1 MRFFFL
7 DIESDGD
14 VFDDE
19 SNDDGSGSGFTIES
33 SLSSLCPFFEI
44 STDNVLDCH
53 VMESQNPFVVSVE
66 YSQSEYF
73 LAQKVL

>member
-1 MRFFFL
+1 MGLMSHIYDAYDVFLLIAFLFL

-33 SLSSLCPFFEI
+33 SLSSLCPFF
-44 STDNVLDCH
+44 
-53 VMESQNPFVVSVE
+53 
-66 YSQSEYF
+66 
-73 LAQKVL
+73 